1 MSSTLKKF
9 FDVPASTTQK
19 GPHASARSHNN
30 GRPKRKYSDDVL
42 DVQEFCTG
50 CFQQLKLRRKSVMIQ
65 TVHKVQISQVQYAI
79 KSPDVLAIVQQAVD
93 VPVPQISEETV
104 ERTKQQRTVA

>member
-1 MSSTLKKF
+1 MCQEARHKKVLTLRRDHTTT
-9 FDVPASTTQK
+9 DVPK
-19 GPHASARSHNN
+19 E
-30 GRPKRKYSDDVL
+30 KYSDDVL

-50 CFQQLKLRRKSVMIQ
+50 CFQELKLRIKSVMIQ